1 MFGAIK
7 CDSVHVCKGGGVV
20 YTVSLLGAHTENAG
34 MQQHWASVH
43 VFVPFYEMEHGRH
56 TL

>member
-1 MFGAIK
+1 M
-7 CDSVHVCKGGGVV
+7 V

-34 MQQHWASVH
+34 MQQHWASVR
-43 VFVPFYEMEHGRH
+43 VCVPFYELESRRH